1 MNFVKW
7 AVLIVVV
14 LLVMGTATIYGT
26 SKDVWEAGNSDYI
39 PEGK

>member
-1 MNFVKW
+1 MTYLKWTILVVIVLAFLFVS
-7 AVLIVVV
+7 VL
-14 LLVMGTATIYGT
+14 YGT